1 MRIHAGVVIASI
13 VGSFLV
19 YCGQSSTSPDGAVV
33 RDAKADG
40 TCCTATAP
48 TFTKLAE
55 GDAAT
60 GAPTNAI
67 PVGAYREVVVY
78 LPYGTLCTMEVG
90 FRPDASTPFG
100 TTGQDAG
107 EGGARIRVDGTDL
120 QLKSNCAVHYVVAGV
135 Q

>member
-40 TCCTATAP
+40 SCTTTP
-48 TFTKLAE
+48 PSFTKLAE
-55 GDAAT
+55 GDATAGVVT
-60 GAPTNAI
+60 SPVA
-67 PVGAYREVVVY
+67 VGAYREVIVY
-78 LPYGTLCTMEVG
+78 LPFGTNCVVEVG

-100 TTGQDAG
+100 ITGQFADN
-107 EGGARIRVDGTDL
+107 GARVRVDGTDM
-120 QLKSNCAVHYVVAGV
+120 QLRTNCSGVHYVVAGV